1 MVRERVFLDLTVSFF
16 FKKRGFCCAGI
27 ITMCHYACLFLNL
40 NIPKVVAKKEDP
52 VFLLI
57 PYFKGVGRLVLYGE
71 TLYCSTKIGLLLNL
85 MFAVVLGLLKDFSIV
100 YTVVPRAW
108 TPPNHQETRSNAKIM
123 S

>member
-1 MVRERVFLDLTVSFF
+1 
-16 FKKRGFCCAGI
+16 
-27 ITMCHYACLFLNL
+27 MCHHACLFLNL

-71 TLYCSTKIGLLLNL
+71 ILYCSTKIGLLLNL

-108 TPPNHQETRSNAKIM
+108 TPPKPPRNQIQCKNYELTQVLRPTQCVEYEESLAAVGQGIYWG
-123 S
+123 